1 MTFESWKSDFLIR
14 AADDGVPA
22 AILNQVSPFLTSA
35 AGVAQAD
42 MAQPE
47 ARKTLQHYVE
57 RAVSEKRVAQGRT
70 SLAQHDAIFDQIES
84 DYQVDRHIVTAI
96 WGMES
101 NYGSIRGDV
110 PVISALATLA
120 AQGRRA
126 PMFESQ
132 ILAAFEIV
140 SRGIKTPEQLLG
152 SWAGAMGHTQFMP
165 KSYIDFAV
173 SANNGSPDI
182 WAEDPADA
190 LVSTAHFLVCQGWKA
205 NLPWGTPTDVPET
218 ENLHGLRHLPP
229 QSLSHWKALGV
240 LPQRAVAMDYE
251 TRFILPGGGAS
262 LSFVVSE
269 NFDALLCYNNAPA
282 YAIAVGH
289 LADRLQGA
297 PALTFPPGGDPRGL
311 TQPEMQFVQSRLTKL
326 GFDTLGADGFFGPNT
341 EMAVEAFQ
349 AVQGLP
355 VDGFVGLA
363 LLRRLGTL

>member
-35 AGVAQAD
+35 AGAARAD

-57 RAVSEKRVAQGRT
+57 RAVSDKRVAQGRM
-70 SLAQHDAIFDQIES
+70 SLAQYDAIFDQIES
-84 DYQVDRHIVTAI
+84 DYQVDRHVVAAI

-132 ILAAFEIV
+132 LLAAFEIV
-140 SRGIKTPEQLLG
+140 TRGIKTPEQMLG

-173 SANNGSPDI
+173 SANNGRPDI

-190 LVSTAHFLVCQGWKA
+190 LVSTAHFLVCHGWKG
-205 NLPWGTPTDVPET
+205 NLPWGTPTDVPKT

-229 QSLSHWKALGV
+229 QNLTHWNSLGI
-240 LPQRAVAMDYE
+240 LPQRAGAINYE
-251 TRFILPGGGAS
+251 ARLILPGGVAS
-262 LSFVVSE
+262 LGFVVSE
-269 NFDALLCYNNAPA
+269 NFDALLRYNNAAA

-289 LADRLQGA
+289 LADRLKGA
-297 PALTFPPGGDPRGL
+297 PALTFPPGGDARGL
-311 TQPEMQFVQSRLTKL
+311 TQPEMRFVQSRLTEL
-326 GFDTLGADGFFGPNT
+326 GFDTLGADGFSGPKT
-341 EMAVEAFQ
+341 EMAAEAFQ
-349 AVQGLP
+349 ATQGLP

>member
-84 DYQVDRHIVTAI
+84 DYH
-96 WGMES
+96 
-101 NYGSIRGDV
+101 V

-363 LLRRLGTL
+363 LLMRLETL